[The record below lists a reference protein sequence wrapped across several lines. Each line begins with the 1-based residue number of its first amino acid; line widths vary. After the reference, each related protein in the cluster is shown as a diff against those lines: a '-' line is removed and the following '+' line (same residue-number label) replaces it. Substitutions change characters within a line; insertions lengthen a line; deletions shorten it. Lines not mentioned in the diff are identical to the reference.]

1 MPKNNLGGKRAIK
14 PSISQGSLNQYFKGI
29 RNPEAQKNLSNTAF
43 KYGNKDIITD
53 SYSMYFLNKTGLKY
67 GKNES
72 LSNMAKDIEKQI
84 NDASGFKDINSY
96 ITDNKYYNVDSTDR
110 FTQGYGFDTSRVKRA
125 RIILGKDAQ
134 ATIVYN
140 NIGQPMMA
148 IKNKKGEK
156 GWILPVRSI

>member
-1 MPKNNLGGKRAIK
+1 MPKSNLGGKRAIK
-14 PSISQGSLNQYFKGI
+14 SSISQGSLNRYFKGI
-29 RNPEAQKNLSNTAF
+29 RNSAISPETQKNLSNTAF

-96 ITDNKYYNVDSTDR
+96 ITDNKYYNVDST
-110 FTQGYGFDTSRVKRA
+110 QVYGFDTSRVKRA
-125 RIILGKDAQ
+125 RIMLGKDAQ